1 LSKETLIRVFFW
13 KPLKG
18 LFNIMIKVLIADD
31 SLTVREKISEV
42 LAADP
47 ELLVVGKAKDG
58 KEAIAL
64 NESLRPHLIIMDL
77 VMPVMD
83 GQEATE
89 IIMAYHPTP
98 IIIHSSAANRGEA
111 YRAMDALSAGAL
123 TFVEKSSP
131 DWEIELPL
139 MVKKVARIKVITHL
153 KRKISLS
160 PNKTFRFPS
169 ISKQNNYNLLAIGA
183 STGGPKVVQNLLS
196 HLPDNFPLP
205 VLLVIH
211 CGESYQSSLIEW
223 LNQNT
228 KCKVRMAVNG
238 TPLQDKEMGVFLAQP
253 GKHLTVKN
261 GLIRI
266 RNDPPVN
273 FCRPSVD
280 VLFESIA
287 ADPTMKAIGI
297 LLTGMGK
304 DGANG
309 LAAIKKSNGFTIAQ
323 DEATS
328 IVFGMPGEAI
338 KKGAVMKI
346 LPEHK
351 ILHEVMHLLGK

>member
-1 LSKETLIRVFFW
+1 
-13 KPLKG
+13 
-18 LFNIMIKVLIADD
+18 MIKVLIADD
-31 SLTVREKISEV
+31 SLTVREKTAEL

-58 KEAIAL
+58 KEAVAL
-64 NESLRPHLIIMDL
+64 NERLSPHLIIMDM

-111 YRAMDALSAGAL
+111 YKAMDALSAGAL
-123 TFVEKSSP
+123 VFIEKNSP

-139 MVKKVARIKVITHL
+139 MVKKAARIKVITHL
-153 KRKISLS
+153 KRRISLS
-160 PNKTFRFPS
+160 RDKTLSFPPM
-169 ISKQNNYNLLAIGA
+169 SKQNNYNLVAIGA

-196 HLPDNFPLP
+196 HLPNDFHLP

-223 LNQNT
+223 LNKNT

-238 TPLQDKEMGVFLAQP
+238 TPLQDKVGAFLAPP
-253 GKHLTVKN
+253 GKHLTVKK
-261 GLIRI
+261 GLICI
-266 RNDPPVN
+266 RNTPPVN

-287 ADPTMKAIGI
+287 TDPSMKAIGI

-328 IVFGMPGEAI
+328 IVFGMPKEAI

-346 LPEHK
+346 LPEDK
-351 ILHEVMHLLGK
+351 IIHEVMRLLAN